1 MTITLKKKP
10 FQEILKHIKRQKIR
24 YYIKHV
30 SNKGLLC
37 IKEIGEAD
45 CFTRSAQEIY
55 SNKKLFSHFDSDDAA
70 YIREVALLEISE
82 SR

>member
-10 FQEILKHIKRQKIR
+10 FQRILKHIKRQKIR
-24 YYIKHV
+24 YYIKYV

-37 IKEIGEAD
+37 IKEIGEED
-45 CFTRSAQEIY
+45 CFTQSAQEIY
-55 SNKKLFSHFDSDDAA
+55 RNKKLFAHFDSNDAA
-70 YIREVALLEISE
+70 YIKEVALLESE